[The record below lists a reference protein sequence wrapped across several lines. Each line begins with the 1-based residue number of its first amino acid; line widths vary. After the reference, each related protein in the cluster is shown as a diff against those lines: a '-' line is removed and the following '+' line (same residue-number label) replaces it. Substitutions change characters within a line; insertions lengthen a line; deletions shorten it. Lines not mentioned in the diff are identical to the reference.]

1 MNDDNVIDIGAASA
15 DPKRSGAAM
24 LRDLARAV
32 EEGRLAGVAVA
43 TVHVD
48 ADGKHDIGHGIA
60 PCCDKPNLAMLLAAV
75 TLVQRDVVSM
85 FE

>member
-1 MNDDNVIDIGAASA
+1 MNEDSVIDIGAASP

-48 ADGKHDIGHGIA
+48 ADGKHGIGHGIA